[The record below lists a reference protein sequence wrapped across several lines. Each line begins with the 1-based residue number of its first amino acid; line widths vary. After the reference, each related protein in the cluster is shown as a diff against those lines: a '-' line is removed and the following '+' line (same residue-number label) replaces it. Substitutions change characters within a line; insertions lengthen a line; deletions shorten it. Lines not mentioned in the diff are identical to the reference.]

1 MSADGSNK
9 DYVFHDIA
17 TEIEQHIQCW
27 DSFSTGEHKNNLRRL
42 QQVALDN
49 IEDQTVLESAEFEI
63 YEAQQGG

>member
-1 MSADGSNK
+1 MSSK

-27 DSFSTGEHKNNLRRL
+27 DSFDTEEHKKNMRRL
-42 QQVALDN
+42 QQVVLDS
-49 IEDQTVLESAEFEI
+49 IEDHAILESAEFEI